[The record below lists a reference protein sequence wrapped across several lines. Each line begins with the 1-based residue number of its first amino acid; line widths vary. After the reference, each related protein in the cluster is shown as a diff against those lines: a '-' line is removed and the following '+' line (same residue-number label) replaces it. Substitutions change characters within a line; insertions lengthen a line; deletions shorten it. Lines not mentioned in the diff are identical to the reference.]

1 MTCPKCRGEMR
12 QFERSGVTVD
22 QCLECRG
29 IFLDRGELERL
40 IDAEQAWQGRQTS
53 HGGHPQQPYPQQPY
67 QQPYPAQHGG
77 YGGYG
82 HYGHHKKH
90 KRHHRESF
98 FGELFD

>member
-1 MTCPKCRGEMR
+1 MMTCPKCRGEMR
-12 QFERSGVTVD
+12 QYERSGVTVD

-40 IDAEQAWQGRQTS
+40 VDAEQAWQGARQQQAS
-53 HGGHPQQPYPQQPY
+53 HGYPQQPYPPQHGGG
-67 QQPYPAQHGG
+67 YPAQH
-77 YGGYG
+77 GGYG

-90 KRHHRESF
+90 RRHHRESF

>member
-1 MTCPKCRGEMR
+1 MR
-12 QFERSGVTVD
+12 QYERSGVTVD

-40 IDAEQAWQGRQTS
+40 MDAEQAWQGSRQQS
-53 HGGHPQQPYPQQPY
+53 HSAQPHTQPHAQPAYQPGYPPPQQHGQPY
-67 QQPYPAQHGG
+67 GH
-77 YGGYG
+77 YG

-90 KRHHRESF
+90 KRHKRESF

>member
-1 MTCPKCRGEMR
+1 MR
-12 QFERSGVTVD
+12 QYERSGVTVD

-40 IDAEQAWQGRQTS
+40 VDAEQAWQGNRQQS
-53 HGGHPQQPYPQQPY
+53 HGTPQPHVQPGYPAQPYPQQ
-67 QQPYPAQHGG
+67 QHGHA
-77 YGGYG
+77 YG